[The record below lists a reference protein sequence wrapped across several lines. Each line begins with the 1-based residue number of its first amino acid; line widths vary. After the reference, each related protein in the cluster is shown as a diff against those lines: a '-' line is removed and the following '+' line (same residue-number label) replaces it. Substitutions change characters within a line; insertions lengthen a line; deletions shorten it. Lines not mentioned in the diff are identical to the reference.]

1 MEAIA
6 WPGKVRK
13 GLREIITEIMLKAK
27 VKSYLVSEGDKRGRD
42 HLRGKGKKVGL
53 MLVVWAL
60 AC

>member
-1 MEAIA
+1 METIA

-13 GLREIITEIMLKAK
+13 GLREVITEIMLKAK

-42 HLRGKGKKVGL
+42 YLGGEGKKVAL
-53 MLVVWAL
+53 MLMVGVL